1 MTTKTLRNKL
11 AEYIHYADEKKIK
24 AIYTMVENDIM
35 ENEDI
40 WTKEF
45 VADMN
50 KRIEDF
56 ETGKEKGIDNAVLI
70 KKLKKLPAKKL

>member
-11 AEYIHYADEKKIK
+11 AEYIQYADEKKIK
-24 AIYTMVENDIM
+24 AIYTMVESEIK

-45 VADMN
+45 VAEMN

-56 ETGKEKGIDNAVLI
+56 ETGKDKGIDNELLI
-70 KKLKKLPAKKL
+70 KKLKKLSVK